1 MQSSL
6 TRLDADVGVFVEFE
20 QLSFR
25 LLFVLF
31 LFQLD
36 EFSLLK
42 IFLLSLFLRFTVIG
56 DVGGVL
62 DVGIAAIEKTLF
74 L

>member
-6 TRLDADVGVFVEFE
+6 TRLDADVGVLVEFK

-25 LLFVLF
+25 LLFILF